1 MTKKMMN
8 IVPIVSKLNGE
19 TETIIKNIKINNIL
33 NIKRNIN
40 HSFINFLLSF
50 PHSHL
55 EDLSIS
61 FKLYIINIII
71 MIYINS
77 KKELLLNSILLFI
90 FILKSLTNNNL
101 QRD

>member
-1 MTKKMMN
+1 MN

-19 TETIIKNIKINNIL
+19 TKTTIKNS
-33 NIKRNIN
+33 KRNIN

-61 FKLYIINIII
+61 FKLYDIYQFKKNIIKFHLI
-71 MIYINS
+71 IYFYYKFI
-77 KKELLLNSILLFI
+77 IL
-90 FILKSLTNNNL
+90 
-101 QRD
+101 

>member
-1 MTKKMMN
+1 MN

-61 FKLYIINIII
+61 FKLYDIYQFKKNIIKFHLI
-71 MIYINS
+71 IYFYYKFI
-77 KKELLLNSILLFI
+77 IL
-90 FILKSLTNNNL
+90 
-101 QRD
+101 